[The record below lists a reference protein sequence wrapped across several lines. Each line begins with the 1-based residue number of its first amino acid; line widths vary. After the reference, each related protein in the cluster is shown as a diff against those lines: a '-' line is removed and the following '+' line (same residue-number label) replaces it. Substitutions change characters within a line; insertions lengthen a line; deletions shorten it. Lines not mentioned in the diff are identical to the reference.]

1 MIAARH
7 HKCVWQIFA
16 PSYIPVFPMNR
27 LPNQIAPAPGGVVE
41 PNTSVPNLIG
51 QVFESAPPSVR
62 ARMLEHL
69 MRPLGILSLMAIA
82 NGVFASIR
90 LRNGS
95 IEPKVGLEDAS
106 AIQPGDV
113 VKLADWVQQ
122 VSVEAID
129 GLRQVL
135 SASPGLTRT
144 TATVVLLGLLMQ
156 VAKQRSERSK

>member
-1 MIAARH
+1 
-7 HKCVWQIFA
+7 
-16 PSYIPVFPMNR
+16 
-27 LPNQIAPAPGGVVE
+27 
-41 PNTSVPNLIG
+41 
-51 QVFESAPPSVR
+51 
-62 ARMLEHL
+62 MLEHL